1 MRVFRLSC
9 GGVRFTCE
17 GVQIQLWRHRG
28 VRFTCMGVQI
38 YLWGDDQSYLR
49 SELDSLAQVA
59 K

>member
-1 MRVFRLSC
+1 MSC

-49 SELDSLAQVA
+49 GELDSLAQVA